1 MDRGFY
7 CTFYRWRENCN
18 VYGIN
23 QLLRILHLYGV
34 FIVLPVAIKDLSR
47 ENEYAGTQRYKTTIA
62 L

>member
-23 QLLRILHLYGV
+23 QLLRILHLYDE
-34 FIVLPVAIKDLSR
+34 FLVLPTAIKYLSR
-47 ENEYAGTQRYKTTIA
+47 ENEYAGTQGYKTTTA